1 MAQWNSPAAGK
12 TDRAARAIPVRK
24 AGGEVSRFADRAA
37 RRRALDAA
45 VEGIKDR
52 QARRDRQSILDV
64 IDEEVDA
71 VRAGRP

>member
-1 MAQWNSPAAGK
+1 MAQWNSSAAGK
-12 TDRAARAIPVRK
+12 TGRAARAVPLRK
-24 AGGEVSRFADRAA
+24 GGEVSRFADRAA
-37 RRRALDAA
+37 RRALDAA

-52 QARRDRQSILDV
+52 QARRDRQSILAL

>member
-1 MAQWNSPAAGK
+1 MAQWNSPAAEK
-12 TDRAARAIPVRK
+12 TGRAARAVPLRK
-24 AGGEVSRFADRAA
+24 GGEVSRFADRAA

-45 VEGIKDR
+45 VDGIKDR
-52 QARRDRQSILDV
+52 QARRDRQNILDL

>member
-1 MAQWNSPAAGK
+1 MARWNSPAAGK
-12 TDRAARAIPVRK
+12 TGRATRAIFARE
-24 AGGEVSRFADRAA
+24 GGEVSRFADRAA

-45 VEGIKDR
+45 VDGIKDR
-52 QARRDRQSILDV
+52 QARRDRQGILDL

>member
-1 MAQWNSPAAGK
+1 MAQWNSSAAEK
-12 TDRAARAIPVRK
+12 TGRATRAVPLRE
-24 AGGEVSRFADRAA
+24 GGEVSRFADRAA
-37 RRRALDAA
+37 RRALDAA

-52 QARRDRQSILDV
+52 QARRDRQSILDL

>member
-37 RRRALDAA
+37 RRALDAA

-52 QARRDRQSILDV
+52 QARRDRQSILAL

>member
-1 MAQWNSPAAGK
+1 MAQWNSSAAEK
-12 TDRAARAIPVRK
+12 TGRAARAVPLRK
-24 AGGEVSRFADRAA
+24 SGEVSRLADRAA
-37 RRRALDAA
+37 RRALDAA

-52 QARRDRQSILDV
+52 QARRDRQSILDL